1 MHQNTQAFTLALN
14 ARTDYEKAVI
24 VGSEEDLRQA
34 LIDAE
39 ALGHSSYRIG
49 SHLPPVL
56 LKSVPDLKNAWV
68 LGWESATYGAE
79 IARCSLCANS
89 LGDPCPIHD

>member
-14 ARTDYEKAVI
+14 VRADYEKAVI
-24 VGSEEDLRQA
+24 AGSEEDLQQA
-34 LIDAE
+34 LNDAE

-49 SHLPPVL
+49 NFLPPIL
-56 LKSVPDLKNAWV
+56 LTSVPDLKNAWA
-68 LGWESATYGAE
+68 LGWESADTGAE
-79 IARCSLCANS
+79 IDRCTFCAQA